1 MVSILEE
8 VTAWSVPM
16 PHPRLLSAFLVSLL
30 TFSMPSLGLGQ
41 EPEALFDKKL
51 ADDFEPAALIED
63 SSAEDGSLA
72 VIFVAR
78 KKNLKPAKWPSII
91 PGVSINATSLME
103 EDDKYTVENWIV
115 SPKDKKRLGVVKS
128 SEEYFRPY
136 YNGQNH
142 QSLAV
147 LWGPEQEGWRYGVLN
162 YCGRWGCDEIFF
174 VNCDGESAKTT
185 SMHALLDRFSKKSIV
200 AQKKDPEH
208 YVIGYELLGFVNPEA
223 SVTVSDSIKLRIA
236 YFGQIPKAD
245 DDGVEGVITLELSR
259 DSKGLS
265 TATVLSVKDGPRE

>member
-1 MVSILEE
+1 
-8 VTAWSVPM
+8 M
-16 PHPRLLSAFLVSLL
+16 PV
-30 TFSMPSLGLGQ
+30 LGLAQ

-51 ADDFEPAALIED
+51 ADDFEPAALVED
-63 SSAEDGSLA
+63 SSTDDGSMA

-91 PGVSINATSLME
+91 PGVSINATSLLE
-103 EDDKYTVENWIV
+103 EDGKYTVENWIV
-115 SPKDKKRLGVVKS
+115 STKDKKRLGVVKS

-147 LWGPEQEGWRYGVLN
+147 LWGPEQEGWHYGVLN

-174 VNCDGESAKTT
+174 VNCDGESAKVT
-185 SMHALLDRFSKKSIV
+185 SMRALLDRFAKKSMV
-200 AQKKDPEH
+200 AQKKDPER

-245 DDGVEGVITLELSR
+245 DDGVEGVITVELSR
-259 DSKGLS
+259 DEKGLS